1 MRKLFFIFSIVIF
14 SCTQNVQKSK
24 NLISEEKMIEV
35 LKDIYIHQQP
45 SYMTEMGGKPLDY
58 ARLNLSLLDKHDLK
72 LEDFE
77 KSYEYYILNPD
88 IYEAMLVEIR
98 TQLESQLPEEERIKK
113 ERLRKEAEQAAENN

>member
-14 SCTQNVQKSK
+14 SCTQNVQKPK

-45 SYMTEMGGKPLDY
+45 SYMTETGGKPLDY

-113 ERLRKEAEQAAENN
+113 ERLRKEAKQAAENN